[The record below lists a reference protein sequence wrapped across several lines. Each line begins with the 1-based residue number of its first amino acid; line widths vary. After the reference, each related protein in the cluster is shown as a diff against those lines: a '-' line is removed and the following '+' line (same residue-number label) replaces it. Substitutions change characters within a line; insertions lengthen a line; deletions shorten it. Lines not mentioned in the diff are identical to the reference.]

1 MNDTHP
7 LSGLEP
13 ASLWGWFAR
22 ICAVPHGSK
31 QEDALMAD
39 LVAQAELRGWGV
51 KRDHVGNLVVLVPA
65 TPGFESVP
73 TLVMQG
79 HADMVCEKNRE
90 TVHNFETDPIRCMVE
105 DGWVTAEGTTLGAD
119 NGIGVAA
126 ALSLAEDPACDHG
139 PLEILITIDEET
151 GLTGANA
158 LEASLLTGRTLLN
171 LDSEEEGTLY
181 VGCAG
186 GLDTEIVLP
195 MPRVAGAEALGVV
208 VCVRGLK
215 GGHSGLNIHEGRG
228 NALQFA
234 GRLLEAATERCGARL
249 HRLEGGSKRNAIP
262 REAEVYLT
270 IPADQK
276 DALRA
281 LCASLADTFRAGLPA
296 FDRDLDIRVARAD
309 VPDDPF
315 AASAVAALVGLLAE
329 TPHGV
334 IAMSKDLPG
343 LVETSTNLGV
353 ARTEGASVRLITSQ
367 RSSVDADRL
376 ALGQAVRDTATRW
389 GATAESNNG
398 YPGWDPKLSSPILG
412 RAQAVW
418 ERLTGKTPHVTAIH
432 AGLECGIIGERFPE
446 MDMVSFGPDITGA
459 HSPDE
464 RVNIGSVGRFYEYAR
479 ALVSDYTRAHA

>member
-1 MNDTHP
+1 
-7 LSGLEP
+7 
-13 ASLWGWFAR
+13 
-22 ICAVPHGSK
+22 
-31 QEDALMAD
+31 MAD
-39 LVAQAELRGWGV
+39 LVAQAVARGWGV

-65 TPGFESVP
+65 TPGFETVP
-73 TLVMQG
+73 TLVIQG

-90 TVHNFETDPIRCMVE
+90 TAHDFDHDPIRCLVE
-105 DGWVTAEGTTLGAD
+105 DGWVTADGTTLGAD

-158 LEASLLTGRTLLN
+158 LESSLLTGRTLLN

-195 MPRVAGAEALGVV
+195 MPREAGAEVRGIALE
-208 VCVRGLK
+208 VRGLK

-228 NALQFA
+228 NALRFA
-234 GRLLEAATERCGARL
+234 GRLLEGAAACGARL
-249 HRLEGGSKRNAIP
+249 HHFEGGSKRNAIP
-262 REAEVYLT
+262 REAELRLS
-270 IPADQK
+270 IPAEK
-276 DALRA
+276 EDALHA
-281 LCASLADTFRAGLPA
+281 LVASLAATFRSELPD
-296 FDRDLDIRVARAD
+296 FDNDLDVRLTRIPVDDLPFTHASVAQ
-309 VPDDPF
+309 
-315 AASAVAALVGLLAE
+315 LVGLLAAL
-329 TPHGV
+329 PHGV

-353 ARTEGASVRLITSQ
+353 ARTEGASIRLITSQ
-367 RSSVDADRL
+367 RSSVNADRL
-376 ALGQAVRDTATRW
+376 SLGQTMRDTARQW
-389 GATAESNNG
+389 GAVAESNNG
-398 YPGWDPKLSSPILG
+398 YPGWDPNLASPILG

-418 ERLTGKTPHVTAIH
+418 QQRTGAAPHITAIH
-432 AGLECGIIGERFPE
+432 AGLECGIIGERFPD

-464 RVNIGSVGRFYEYAR
+464 RVNIGSVARFYAYAR
-479 ALVSDYTRAHA
+479 ALISDFSRAHIA